1 MVSQLCKTKENGIG
15 GGINRN
21 GLLYRLYFSDPKHT
35 AFPSCR
41 QIRDSTNNKKT
52 LNLYGNIM

>member
-1 MVSQLCKTKENGIG
+1 MK
-15 GGINRN
+15 RN

-35 AFPSCR
+35 AFPSCS

-52 LNLYGNIM
+52 LNFYSNIM